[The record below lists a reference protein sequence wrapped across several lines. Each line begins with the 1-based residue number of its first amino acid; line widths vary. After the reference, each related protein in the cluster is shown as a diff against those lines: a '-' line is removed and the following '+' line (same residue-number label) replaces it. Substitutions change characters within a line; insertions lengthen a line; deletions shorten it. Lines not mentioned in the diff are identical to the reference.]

1 MANRLFS
8 RALVGELEDSLPTNN
23 EVDDTSDKVYDP
35 AQSAQRGCGDEVGHV
50 FSHVVLST
58 LFPSVYRNSN
68 KMQ

>member
-35 AQSAQRGCGDEVGHV
+35 AQSAQRGFGDEVGHV

-68 KMQ
+68 